1 LGVTDTKEQ
10 LAALFHPAEQIED
23 PKGLSIEH
31 LNLAEPKHSE
41 TEKHKK
47 LLENTSQA
55 LLSTDWDF
63 SDAPSNKGIH
73 SIHPYPAKFIP
84 QIPQRL
90 IQLFHPGDSSIVL
103 DPFCGSGTTLVE
115 AINLGL
121 DACGIDLNPIACLT
135 SRVKTTPLPP
145 NLLDES
151 ATRIMLKAKEQLAA
165 NEVQLPAIPNV
176 DHWFRLDVQKALAVL
191 TKQINQTE
199 PLPIREALQVALSSI
214 IVQVSNQDGDT
225 RYAAVEKNVSIEDVL
240 TRFRKA
246 VFTVSKAVSS
256 LSDNLFRSLG
266 HASVINRNILTVTPD
281 DLPSNIGLV
290 ITSPPYP
297 NAYEYWLY
305 HKYRMYW
312 LGMDPITVRQ
322 HEIGARP
329 HYFKKNHQDERDFER
344 QMGSCFRLL
353 SQVMQRGGKACFLV
367 GRSIIHGRVI
377 DNAALLQRAAHPH
390 GFVMEGIVERDIP
403 TTRKTFNP
411 AHGGI
416 NQEHLIVFTLQ
427 VQP

>member
-1 LGVTDTKEQ
+1 MRVTNAEEQ
-10 LAALFHPAEQIED
+10 STDLFHSSEQIEVSES
-23 PKGLSIEH
+23 LAIEH
-31 LNLAEPKHSE
+31 LHSAELNRSAKF
-41 TEKHKK
+41 
-47 LLENTSQA
+47 LQNTTQA
-55 LLSTDWDF
+55 LISTDWDF
-63 SDAPSNKGIH
+63 SDAPLNKGIH

-84 QIPQRL
+84 QIPRRL
-90 IQLFHPGDSSIVL
+90 IQLFHPGDSSVIL

-121 DACGIDLNPIACLT
+121 DVWGIDLNPIACLI

-145 NLLDES
+145 NLLEDC
-151 ATRIMLKAKEQLAA
+151 ARRIIVKAKEQLTAD
-165 NEVQLPAIPNV
+165 EIQLPAIPNV
-176 DHWFRLDVQKALAVL
+176 NHWFKLAVQKALAVL
-191 TKQINQTE
+191 IDQINQTE
-199 PLPIREALQVALSSI
+199 PLSIREALQVALSSI

-225 RYAAVEKNVSIEDVL
+225 RYAAIEKDVSIEDVL
-240 TRFRKA
+240 TRFEKA
-246 VFTVSKAVSS
+246 VFTVSKATSS

-266 HASVINRNILTVTPD
+266 HATVINRDILTI
-281 DLPSNIGLV
+281 LPEELPTNVGLV

-312 LGMDPITVRQ
+312 LGMDPITVRR

-329 HYFKKNHQDERDFER
+329 HYFKKNHQDERDFEQ
-344 QMGSCFRLL
+344 QMGHCFRLL
-353 SQVMQRGGKACFLV
+353 SQVMRLGAKACFLV

-377 DNAALLQRAAHPH
+377 DNAALLQRAAQPY
-390 GFVMEGIVERDIP
+390 GFAMEGIVQRDIP

-411 AHGGI
+411 MHGGI
-416 NQEHLIVFTLQ
+416 NQEHLIVFALQ